1 MKSFNVMR
9 LSVLWLCISS
19 AIVVAAFAALLTFGF
34 QYGVD
39 FTGGTLIELRIP
51 SLQHT
56 DDLRT
61 SLADSGY
68 GELSVQSGEGMQVF
82 VRAGSLSESD
92 HQQLLSSIQASYPD
106 AVESQ
111 YTFVGPSVGH
121 ELRRSAVIAVVL
133 LLALIALYVAWA
145 FKNVGDRV
153 SSWKF
158 GVVTLLT
165 ALHDVII
172 PLGVFAVLGKVWGYQ
187 VDTAFVA
194 AILTVLGY
202 SINDTIVVFDRTR
215 EHLMR
220 KRAGQSLRDTV
231 NMSINE
237 TLGRSVNTTL
247 AVLIPLFAI
256 FFIGG
261 DSTRP
266 FVLALIVGILAGAYS
281 SIFVASPLLVLWQ
294 ERTEKRAAL
303 QK

>member
-9 LSVLWLCISS
+9 LSVLWLCVSS
-19 AIVVAAFAALLTFGF
+19 TLVLAAVVALVTFGF

-51 SLQHT
+51 SLEHT

-61 SLADSGY
+61 SLAASGY
-68 GELSVQSGEGMQVF
+68 GELSVQSGEGDQVF
-82 VRAGSLSESD
+82 VRAGDLTEAE
-92 HQQLLSSIQASYPD
+92 HQQLLVSIQNSHPD
-106 AVESQ
+106 AVEAQ
-111 YTFVGPSVGH
+111 YTFVGPSVGE
-121 ELRRSAVIAVVL
+121 ELRRSAIVAVVL

-145 FKNVGDRV
+145 FRNVGDRV

-172 PLGVFAVLGKVWGYQ
+172 PLGVFAVLGKIWGYQ

-220 KRAGQSLRDTV
+220 KRAGQSLRDLV

-237 TLGRSVNTTL
+237 TLGRSINTTL
-247 AVLIPLFAI
+247 AVLIPLLAI

-294 ERTEKRAAL
+294 EKAEKRVVL